1 MEFGQKRRPSNQL
14 TGQPCPGW
22 TNSRFVPGRIHN
34 VSESQL
40 WDFWSLATF
49 SFLSWKNN
57 FLSQPFSASQNFIS
71 QWAFH
76 RLQQPPESIPNA
88 AKIFAVP
95 RISQCR
101 AVLYSVAGPKHQHFR
116 LLSSE
121 ILGLLVV
128 LIWTSALFTLAFLF
142 QFVQKRGRNQR
153 TKWLDAAYAEE

>member
-14 TGQPCPGW
+14 TCQPCPGW
-22 TNSRFVPGRIHN
+22 TNSQFVEDASRTFLN
-34 VSESQL
+34 LSCETL
-40 WDFWSLATF
+40 WPLATF

-57 FLSQPFSASQNFIS
+57 LPSQPFSASQNFIS
-71 QWAFH
+71 PWAFH

-121 ILGLLVV
+121 ILGLLAV